1 MYGIQCK
8 QTYHISC
15 KLESRFKIEWP
26 GVIDAR
32 KLSGE
37 SKSFIVR
44 ATEISVETE
53 CCAFH
58 CGAFDWMSNKPSLA
72 IFTSFSQAVSNIKI
86 FVWAGAQSKIKN
98 RPLCAVFEKILLLMT
113 ASF

>member
-1 MYGIQCK
+1 M
-8 QTYHISC
+8 QTNLSHSC

-58 CGAFDWMSNKPSLA
+58 CGAFDSNKHFTCNFH
-72 IFTSFSQAVSNIKI
+72 IFLTS
-86 FVWAGAQSKIKN
+86 SKQH
-98 RPLCAVFEKILLLMT
+98 
-113 ASF
+113 

>member
-53 CCAFH
+53 CCASH
-58 CGAFDWMSNKPSLA
+58 WMSNKH
-72 IFTSFSQAVSNIKI
+72 FTCNVLEI
-86 FVWAGAQSKIKN
+86 FVWAGAQSKIKT

-113 ASF
+113 ARF